1 MCPSIPSSVQDAARF
16 GAPCP
21 QNSTPAAG
29 FFLLLG
35 ALRLSSLNR
44 TILECA
50 DWGQITV
57 SYTVLPLRRRS
68 VAAPSAAVSG
78 VFATPKKHRQINLLA
93 AIGGASGGVA
103 AHVIAPAARHLG
115 EAAQE
120 AWTRRQ
126 RISCWLPIQRY
137 ARPWRGPVGLARRHR
152 AIGVLRVR
160 REVGEHRKAVG
171 GRGPGLALGGLAE
184 AKPWRALLDGDA
196 RGRLPMP
203 RRRQLGLQ
211 RQRLAIG
218 RRRHRLRQAPAKI
231 ARTLSN
237 RRAPARPARWWLR
250 RRPRRGGPSQR
261 RRSTPARARRAPRR
275 RWHRQ

>member
-1 MCPSIPSSVQDAARF
+1 
-16 GAPCP
+16 
-21 QNSTPAAG
+21 
-29 FFLLLG
+29 
-35 ALRLSSLNR
+35 
-44 TILECA
+44 ILECA

-93 AIGGASGGVA
+93 AIGGASGGGA
-103 AHVIAPAARHLG
+103 AHGLPPAPPPPRAAARQAPTARPARTLG
-115 EAAQE
+115 GGAQE
-120 AWTRRQ
+120 AWARRR
-126 RISCWLPIQRY
+126 RISCWLRIQRH

-152 AIGVLRVR
+152 TIGVLRVR

-203 RRRQLGLQ
+203 PRRQLGLQ
-211 RQRLAIG
+211 RQRLALG
-218 RRRHRLRQAPAKI
+218 RRRHRLPQAPAEI
-231 ARTLSN
+231 PPTLTN
-237 RRAPARPARWWLR
+237 
-250 RRPRRGGPSQR
+250 
-261 RRSTPARARRAPRR
+261 
-275 RWHRQ
+275 